1 VTGAGRA
8 RRSVSWAVL
17 LAAAAAGSTSSL
29 LGCGTRPPAIRGTI
43 DERSQAMSLAWRVL
57 SDNAGVDG
65 ILAIKSP
72 SEATAGLLREIATTC
87 GEAASRLE
95 TIAKASSIPL
105 DATGLPAPE
114 VRVRSAIK
122 GATTRELLFS
132 SGDAF
137 ERRVL
142 LTQVEALGYADA
154 LLDEVSAQLKAADL
168 SKDAEEVAAYGDRL
182 ASLRVKVIDRLA
194 VAAEPA
200 ARDAAASGG
209 G

>member
-1 VTGAGRA
+1 MTGARGA
-8 RRSVSWAVL
+8 RRRWGWAVVL
-17 LAAAAAGSTSSL
+17 VACAAGPTTL
-29 LGCGTRPPAIRGTI
+29 LGCGARPPAIRGTV
-43 DERSQAMSLAWRVL
+43 DERSQAMSLAWQLL
-57 SDNAGVDG
+57 SDNSGVDG

-72 SEATAGLLREIATTC
+72 SDATAGLLREIARTC

-95 TIAKASSIPL
+95 SIAKAHSIPL

-114 VRVRSAIK
+114 VRVRSSIK

-142 LTQVEALGYADA
+142 LTQVEALGYAEA
-154 LLDEVSAQLKAADL
+154 LLDEVAAQLKAADL
-168 SKDAEEVAAYGDRL
+168 AKDAEQVASEGDAL
-182 ASLRVKVIDRLA
+182 GSLRVKVIHRLA
-194 VAAEPA
+194 VAAEPPA
-200 ARDAAASGG
+200 KDAAAAGG